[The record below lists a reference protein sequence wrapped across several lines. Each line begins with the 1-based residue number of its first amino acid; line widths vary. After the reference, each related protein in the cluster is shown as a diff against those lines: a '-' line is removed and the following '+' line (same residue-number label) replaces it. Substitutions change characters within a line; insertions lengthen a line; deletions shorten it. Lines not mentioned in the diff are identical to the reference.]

1 MNLEEAILY
10 TKKYLPRH
18 VAYDKPVEQTLIYF
32 LKKQDSAGKEVTEM
46 SIKTLVQ
53 KSFN

>member
-1 MNLEEAILY
+1 MDLEEAILY

-18 VAYDKPVEQTLIYF
+18 IAYDKPVEQALIYF
-32 LKKQDSAGKEVTEM
+32 LKKQKDTGKEVTEM
-46 SIKTLVQ
+46 SIKTLIQ